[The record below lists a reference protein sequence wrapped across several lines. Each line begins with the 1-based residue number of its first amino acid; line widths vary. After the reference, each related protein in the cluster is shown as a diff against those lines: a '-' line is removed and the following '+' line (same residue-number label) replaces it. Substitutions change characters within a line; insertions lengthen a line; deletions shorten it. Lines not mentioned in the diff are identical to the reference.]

1 VNTIL
6 KNTDDLK
13 SFISK
18 LKSENK
24 KIVFT
29 NGVFDILHRGHVEYL
44 NEAKKLGEVLIV
56 GLNSD
61 SSVKKI
67 KGKNRPIM
75 NEGDR
80 AYTLSNLKPVDYV
93 VIFEEESPY
102 NLIKKILPDFLVKG
116 GDWKTDE
123 IIGSDIVRES
133 GGKVLSIKYLENY
146 STSSII
152 KKIKEP

>member
-1 VNTIL
+1 
-6 KNTDDLK
+6 
-13 SFISK
+13 
-18 LKSENK
+18 
-24 KIVFT
+24 
-29 NGVFDILHRGHVEYL
+29 
-44 NEAKKLGEVLIV
+44 
-56 GLNSD
+56 
-61 SSVKKI
+61 
-67 KGKNRPIM
+67 M